1 MGGEYLGYRP
11 CMQSIV
17 LSAFNYSLYFQEPVE
32 IRVGSAYHA
41 TQFSGSK
48 REKILKTDTFQYIPI
63 EETLKRVLQMPD
75 IVNEINYFHGSNQRA
90 SEASELSPCSCQ
102 LRFQIRIYIYIC
114 GRTSNHMRMLNNS
127 LLGNDI
133 IAMKR
138 YKVKTKVSIRLSI
151 AIQYL

>member
-1 MGGEYLGYRP
+1 M
-11 CMQSIV
+11 
-17 LSAFNYSLYFQEPVE
+17 
-32 IRVGSAYHA
+32 
-41 TQFSGSK
+41 
-48 REKILKTDTFQYIPI
+48 EKLPDSMVSSPRCVKKCQNCKNLPI
-63 EETLKRVLQMPD
+63 NGTV
-75 IVNEINYFHGSNQRA
+75 YFHHGDNNQRA

-127 LLGNDI
+127 LLGNEF
-133 IAMKR
+133 IARKR